1 MSLAP
6 NFNDLGVF
14 VLDQAAIEDL
24 KASARASPLRRA
36 RFCLHPSNESY
47 VQEMVIALFN
57 DSVVEPHKHPVN
69 KPESY
74 HLIEGAMDVHIFDP
88 HGNRKQ
94 LIQLRLDGV
103 RMYRIRG
110 NVWHQPL
117 AVSECAV
124 YHEVYTGPFN
134 KMADVFYKDWKN

>member
-1 MSLAP
+1 MNLSP

-14 VLDQAAIEDL
+14 VLDQAAIESL
-24 KASARASPLRRA
+24 KAAAQSSPLRRA
-36 RFCLHPSNESY
+36 RFCLHSSNESS
-47 VQEMVIALFN
+47 VQEMVIALLK
-57 DSVVEPHKHPVN
+57 DSVVEPHKHPSG

-88 HGNRKQ
+88 RGHKVQ
-94 LIQLRLDGV
+94 LIPLRLNGA

-117 AVSECAV
+117 AVSDYAV

-134 KMADVFYKDWKN
+134 KLTDVFYKDWKK

>member
-1 MSLAP
+1 MNLAP
-6 NFNDLGVF
+6 KFNDLGVF

-24 KASARASPLRRA
+24 KASARKSPLRRA
-36 RFCLHPSNESY
+36 RFCLHPSIDSY

-88 HGNRKQ
+88 HGNRCQ
-94 LIQLRLDGV
+94 RIQLRLDAA
-103 RMYRIRG
+103 RMYRIKG
-110 NVWHQPL
+110 NVWHQPM

-134 KMADVFYKDWKN
+134 KSADVFYEDWRN